1 MKRKWPVFLFPAA
14 ALAALLMPAVALH
27 VHSQL
32 GAETAA
38 LFPEALSLG
47 DVVFRGSSALP
58 LSAVPALEAIG
69 FGGWMAAGSLALL
82 VLAALLAFL
91 PGKDKTGIALGLSL
105 VSLCL
110 GGAFASHL
118 ANLSSSLYFSML
130 ISTRFSVWVPAVMA
144 LGLAG
149 FLLHGI
155 LKKEKDAEAS
165 DAASRRFRL
174 AAAAAA
180 LAALCM
186 FLLPVYTVSVPASF
200 TENAADAGQLNRSVS
215 LLSAALGRDT
225 MLSSERQAGK
235 YASLF
240 TGEMEA
246 LEGYSSEANNIRGI
260 FQIPESS
267 CTLSANPALI
277 ASAVLLLL
285 TILLALIPPVDK
297 WFPTATATLATLT
310 GMVSAMNLASFSQA
324 DMYAGA
330 SRQLVYLGVGGITPV
345 PMLMIGLSAAAAV
358 FGVFSI
364 RRANTPYF
372 VNPVPDKRRLQVIAA
387 CLALVAVASMLL
399 PAVSMSFYRPGK
411 TQIQSSA
418 EITGL
423 DILKLSAPENVA
435 SPKDKK
441 GAAMYSDQVEEGA
454 LTAAAVAGSMN
465 GLVRTLGVTG
475 WAALGLTLAGFCL
488 VCLRKYRRLAIT
500 LFLLAFVLRLVGWLA
515 VLTGMPKAVGTASCT
530 VFFYLALPA
539 LVFAAFFTNFM
550 DREELPKKYKLFLMM
565 LPFLV
570 AVLLFSYLPLYGW
583 SYAFFNYKF
592 GQPLSNQEFVGFK
605 WFAEMWNN
613 PANRENIVRV
623 LKNTFGM
630 SGLNLLTSWL
640 PMVFAIFLNEVAN
653 TRFKKF
659 VQIFTTLPN
668 FISWALVFSFAM
680 CLFAMDTGI
689 WSKFML
695 GIGAIKEPVVWLNSP
710 DHIWLKMWGWSTWKG
725 LGWGA
730 IMYLAAISGID
741 QELYEAA
748 RVDGANRWHQMRYI
762 TLPGL
767 LPTFF
772 VLLMLSISNIL
783 NNGMDQYLVF
793 QNPMNKTT
801 IEVLDLYVY
810 NITIASRG
818 TTLYSFATAIGILKT
833 LVSVTL
839 LFTANFASKKLRG
852 ESIV

>member
-1 MKRKWPVFLFPAA
+1 
-14 ALAALLMPAVALH
+14 
-27 VHSQL
+27 
-32 GAETAA
+32 
-38 LFPEALSLG
+38 
-47 DVVFRGSSALP
+47 
-58 LSAVPALEAIG
+58 
-69 FGGWMAAGSLALL
+69 
-82 VLAALLAFL
+82 
-91 PGKDKTGIALGLSL
+91 
-105 VSLCL
+105 
-110 GGAFASHL
+110 
-118 ANLSSSLYFSML
+118 
-130 ISTRFSVWVPAVMA
+130 
-144 LGLAG
+144 
-149 FLLHGI
+149 
-155 LKKEKDAEAS
+155 
-165 DAASRRFRL
+165 
-174 AAAAAA
+174 
-180 LAALCM
+180 
-186 FLLPVYTVSVPASF
+186 
-200 TENAADAGQLNRSVS
+200 
-215 LLSAALGRDT
+215 
-225 MLSSERQAGK
+225 
-235 YASLF
+235 
-240 TGEMEA
+240 
-246 LEGYSSEANNIRGI
+246 
-260 FQIPESS
+260 
-267 CTLSANPALI
+267 
-277 ASAVLLLL
+277 
-285 TILLALIPPVDK
+285 
-297 WFPTATATLATLT
+297 
-310 GMVSAMNLASFSQA
+310 
-324 DMYAGA
+324 
-330 SRQLVYLGVGGITPV
+330 
-345 PMLMIGLSAAAAV
+345 
-358 FGVFSI
+358 
-364 RRANTPYF
+364 
-372 VNPVPDKRRLQVIAA
+372 
-387 CLALVAVASMLL
+387 
-399 PAVSMSFYRPGK
+399 
-411 TQIQSSA
+411 
-418 EITGL
+418 
-423 DILKLSAPENVA
+423 
-435 SPKDKK
+435 
-441 GAAMYSDQVEEGA
+441 
-454 LTAAAVAGSMN
+454 MN
-465 GLVRTLGVTG
+465 GLVRTMGVTG
-475 WAALGLTLAGFCL
+475 WFALALTLAGCCL
-488 VCLRKYRRLAIT
+488 VCLRKNRRLAIT
-500 LFLLAFVLRLVGWLA
+500 LFLLAFVLRLVSWLA
-515 VLTGMPKAVGTASCT
+515 VLMGMPKAVGTASCT

-539 LVFAAFFTNFM
+539 LVFAAFFANFM
-550 DREELPKKYKLFLMM
+550 HQEELPKKYKLFLMM

-592 GQPLSNQEFVGFK
+592 GQPLSDQEFVGFK
-605 WFAEMWNN
+605 WFSEMWTN

-793 QNPMNKTT
+793 QNPMNKAT